1 MGLLPESQKSMVS
14 RQSIHIKNGIN
25 YGYADLRRP
34 GAAVSIQR

>member
-1 MGLLPESQKSMVS
+1 MGHQPESQKTMGST
-14 RQSIHIKNGIN
+14 QSIHIKNGIN